1 MYGVLAILPGRVP
14 EPLLDLARTFSP
26 RIEAWGAGEVALDL
40 RGLTRLFGTTGALGE
55 ALHEEA
61 SRRRLPVRIAL
72 AGSWTT
78 ARLLVRAAT
87 GTPDSRHPHGEGRA
101 RVAEPGEE
109 AGVLAPL
116 PVGLL
121 QAVDEDGPP
130 AEQRAPAMRPTTAA
144 LSKKTVPGNT
154 AAGLTVSASTMSA
167 GTVSAGTVSASTVSA
182 GTVSAG
188 RTPMLVTLH
197 RWGIRTL
204 GELAALPADAVAA
217 RLGPRGLRWHRL
229 ARGTD
234 PRPLR
239 PLPPEERFE
248 QACDLEWPIEGR
260 EPLAFVL
267 ARLLE
272 PLSAQLERRDR
283 GVAVLRLRLHLITRE
298 VHERALQLPTPLRD
312 PVALRTLALLDLESH
327 PPDAAID
334 RVVVSVD
341 PTPGRIIQY
350 SLLTRP
356 LPSPERLSTLLARL
370 QALVGEDRCGSPLPV
385 DSWAPGACAMT
396 PFAPVDRPSTPLSTT
411 PLSTTLLS
419 TAPLSTAPLSTAP
432 LSTPSALAPALRRF
446 RRPVPVR
453 VRVVDGQPVHVLTDR
468 PGLRGGRVRVCGG
481 PYRSSGH
488 WWMTEDAWDRDEW
501 DMTLEDGVTYR
512 LARDQ
517 ATGAWSFDGL
527 FD

>member
-1 MYGVLAILPGRVP
+1 
-14 EPLLDLARTFSP
+14 
-26 RIEAWGAGEVALDL
+26 
-40 RGLTRLFGTTGALGE
+40 
-55 ALHEEA
+55 
-61 SRRRLPVRIAL
+61 
-72 AGSWTT
+72 
-78 ARLLVRAAT
+78 
-87 GTPDSRHPHGEGRA
+87 
-101 RVAEPGEE
+101 
-109 AGVLAPL
+109 
-116 PVGLL
+116 
-121 QAVDEDGPP
+121 
-130 AEQRAPAMRPTTAA
+130 
-144 LSKKTVPGNT
+144 
-154 AAGLTVSASTMSA
+154 
-167 GTVSAGTVSASTVSA
+167 
-182 GTVSAG
+182 
-188 RTPMLVTLH
+188 MLVTLH

-385 DSWAPGACAMT
+385 DSWAPGACAMA
-396 PFAPVDRPSTPLSTT
+396 PFAPVDRPSILPSTTPLSTT
-411 PLSTTLLS
+411 PLSTTLPS
-419 TAPLSTAPLSTAP
+419 TTLPSTTPLST
-432 LSTPSALAPALRRF
+432 TPALAPALRRF

-488 WWMTEDAWDRDEW
+488 WWTTEDAWDRDEW
-501 DMTLEDGVTYR
+501 DTTLEDGVTYR